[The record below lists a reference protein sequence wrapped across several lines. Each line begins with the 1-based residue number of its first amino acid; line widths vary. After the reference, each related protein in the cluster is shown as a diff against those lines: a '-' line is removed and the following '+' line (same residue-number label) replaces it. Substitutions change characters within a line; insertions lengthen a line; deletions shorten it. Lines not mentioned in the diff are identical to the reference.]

1 MIYIWGTGRGDEVLL
16 HMVHGGF
23 LWDFVEIQKRYTDVE
38 MYIVHYIIIIQISK
52 TNLQRFVQDF
62 FLIGHDHCLCHFT
75 VLSITHYKE
84 STSREILP
92 GKLTHF
98 RLEWG
103 NNRFQDSCRFSVI
116 IKLCWYKLS
125 KETQKYPM
133 YFLWFSSYT
142 LGPCIKTMQTAGEA
156 TY

>member
-1 MIYIWGTGRGDEVLL
+1 MLL

-62 FLIGHDHCLCHFT
+62 FLIRHDHCLCQFT

-98 RLEWG
+98 RLE
-103 NNRFQDSCRFSVI
+103 
-116 IKLCWYKLS
+116 
-125 KETQKYPM
+125 
-133 YFLWFSSYT
+133 
-142 LGPCIKTMQTAGEA
+142 
-156 TY
+156 